1 PQLLDRGENALA
13 RGRGDRP
20 GSVVDDIADDGGGR
34 TRQPRHIIP
43 GYLGHARSL
52 RGYIPFGKGAKR
64 VSNSTGKARLCERNA
79 HPCDGH
85 VRDGASVGASAAASS
100 ASDGFCRSLRV
111 FASSAAR
118 STFSGVTNR

>member
-1 PQLLDRGENALA
+1 
-13 RGRGDRP
+13 DRP

-52 RGYIPFGKGAKR
+52 RGYIRSGQGVQR
-64 VSNSTGKARLCERNA
+64 VPNSMKTARMCERNA
-79 HPCDGH
+79 HACARH
-85 VRDGASVGASAAASS
+85 ARERASVAFFVAVSSVSAAFRRS
-100 ASDGFCRSLRV
+100 AWA